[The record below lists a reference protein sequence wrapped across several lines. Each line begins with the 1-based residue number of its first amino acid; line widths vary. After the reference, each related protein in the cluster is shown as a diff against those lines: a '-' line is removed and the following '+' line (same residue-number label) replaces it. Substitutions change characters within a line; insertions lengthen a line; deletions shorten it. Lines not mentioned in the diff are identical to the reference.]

1 MKKFRLILAVS
12 KSDLSKE
19 DKKQIIKI
27 LLTHNLEKSLP
38 LVLKVLSVTTE
49 VIKLFSQ

>member
-12 KSDLSKE
+12 KSNLSKE

-38 LVLKVLSVTTE
+38 LVLKSFGVAVE
-49 VIKLFSQ
+49 VFKLFS